1 MAKECLNEACKGSTI
16 EGFNEFCMLEIG
28 LKLKF
33 LHILKPVTFV
43 VQGCFRMWCEKKTQ
57 SIFFLYKIMIL

>member
-33 LHILKPVTFV
+33 LRIVKAVTFV
-43 VQGCFRMWCEKKTQ
+43 VQGCFRMLCKM
-57 SIFFLYKIMIL
+57 KI